1 MEELERK
8 RERNRQEYLK
18 NRDKRMEQSRKWYS
32 MHKDY
37 FYEKTR
43 RYRERKR
50 NETLA
55 ASSAIRPSIESQEA
69 VLPYELRRDTERLRR
84 EFLKI
89 PIQDRPTYDVF
100 IRQKTAEYYK
110 QLAYER
116 NNKQL

>member
-1 MEELERK
+1 MTRMEELERK

-37 FYEKTR
+37 YYEKTR

-55 ASSAIRPSIESQEA
+55 APSAIRPSIESQEA
-69 VLPYELRRDTERLRR
+69 VLPYELRKKTKQMRH

-89 PIQDRPTYDVF
+89 PIQDRPTYDVY

-116 NNKQL
+116 DN

>member
-69 VLPYELRRDTERLRR
+69 VLPYELRKDTERLRH

-89 PIQDRPTYDVF
+89 PIQDRPTYDVY

-110 QLAYER
+110 QLVYER
-116 NNKQL
+116 DNKQL